1 MLFTE
6 LTKKLLAL
14 AETLS
19 RWSGTLAALDRRRRL
34 KVARYARRIA
44 DTLARA
50 AEAFL
55 ELERAPDDRAAARR
69 AVRELGR
76 IRGYVETIVAV
87 LKHHLDGRKLAGLKR
102 RLDEFDFG
110 DPPALPCACGARRV
124 AERLTAAEG
133 YFRALADSLA
143 T

>member
-6 LTKKLLAL
+6 LTKRLLSL
-14 AETLS
+14 AETLA

-55 ELERAPDDRAAARR
+55 ELEKDPGDRAAARR
-69 AVRELGR
+69 ALRELGR
-76 IRGYVETIVAV
+76 IKGYVETIVAV
-87 LKHHLDGRKLAGLKR
+87 LRHHLDGRKLWGLKR

-110 DPPALPCACGARRV
+110 DPPQLPCACGAKATV
-124 AERLTAAEG
+124 DRLTAAEG

-143 T
+143 A